1 MNYRMKIVLLLTIL
15 LYKMRGINI
24 GMFAVFSLRLKCLLY
39 HVANDP
45 KN

>member
-24 GMFAVFSLRLKCLLY
+24 GMTFVCRFQFEIKMPFVSCSL
-39 HVANDP
+39 
-45 KN
+45 